1 MGRFV
6 YTNMKKINYES
17 KKGFTLIELMI
28 VIVLIGILSG
38 VVLNVIN
45 VRGIRA
51 KARDAQRA
59 ADLKKV
65 QTALE
70 LYFAD
75 NRSYP
80 VSASWQT
87 LSGTAGVGSSLKSG
101 SYISVIPTDPSTN
114 AGTNPC
120 TSTNVGYW
128 YLSDSVLGVAGKYII
143 STNMEV
149 ATSDDSSPC
158 TGLNN
163 WNISKFPGI
172 CTPLGNCYGV
182 ENPF

>member
-1 MGRFV
+1 
-6 YTNMKKINYES
+6 MKKINYES

-45 VRGIRA
+45 VRGIRS

-80 VSASWQT
+80 VSAWGV
-87 LSGTAGVGSSLKSG
+87 LSGGAGVGSTLKTG
-101 SYISVIPTDPSTN
+101 NYISVIPTDPSTN
-114 AGTNPC
+114 AGTDPC
-120 TSTNVGYW
+120 ISTNVGYW
-128 YLSDSVLGVAGKYII
+128 YIGSLGSYII
-143 STNMEV
+143 ATNMEV

-172 CTPLGNCYGV
+172 CTPPGNCYGV